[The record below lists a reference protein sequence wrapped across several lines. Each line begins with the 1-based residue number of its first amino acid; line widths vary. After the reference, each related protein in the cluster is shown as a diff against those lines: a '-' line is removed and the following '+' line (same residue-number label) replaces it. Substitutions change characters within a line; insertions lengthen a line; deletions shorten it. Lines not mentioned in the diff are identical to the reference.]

1 MIDRTKIP
9 GGGWRKRWREKLK
22 NLNEWNKEKK
32 NRKTKETNTVK
43 YVCWIE
49 WKHRRKNDANSNNR
63 ISDWII
69 KWKKMRKKK
78 WERIEY
84 YTAIFVVAAAT
95 RERVNYYKY
104 CYSVLLHTHIGE
116 IKIKSRSS
124 NMDGFIRWLSC
135 EFHRTRLI
143 NSHIL
148 FSFPLF
154 PFRRHKRARTNKRT
168 NETRGRATLYR
179 LKFAIQSMQFH
190 SSWNYIFT

>member
-9 GGGWRKRWREKLK
+9 GDGWRKRWREKIK
-22 NLNEWNKEKK
+22 NLNEWDKEKK
-32 NRKTKETNTVK
+32 NRKTEETNTVK

-49 WKHRRKNDANSNNR
+49 WKHRRKNDENSNNR

-69 KWKKMRKKK
+69 KWKKKRKKNGK
-78 WERIEY
+78 ESNITPQSLLSRRRR
-84 YTAIFVVAAAT
+84 A
-95 RERVNYYKY
+95 
-104 CYSVLLHTHIGE
+104 SVLIIINTVTVSCYTHIGE

-154 PFRRHKRARTNKRT
+154 PFRRHEVRARTDKRT

-179 LKFAIQSMQFH
+179 LKFAIRSMQFR